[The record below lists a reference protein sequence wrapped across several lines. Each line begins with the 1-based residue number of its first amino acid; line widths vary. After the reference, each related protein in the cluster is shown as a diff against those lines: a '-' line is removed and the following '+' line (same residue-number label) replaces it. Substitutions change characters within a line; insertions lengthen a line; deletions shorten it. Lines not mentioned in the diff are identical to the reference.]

1 MRINDMTVFRFCLAA
16 ALLAASLSGIASAQ
30 TTAQDLPR
38 RNPEMSWP
46 SGFEPSEADTFNH
59 NKLLI
64 ETDCGMVYD
73 ILTKPDEWPFWLPIA
88 SKVRV
93 STPAQPMT
101 VGSRFAWS
109 VFNIAIESNVFVA
122 EPGRRFGYTVT
133 PPGPPPLYAQ
143 SWLFQPVEQGCLV
156 TTEEMGMGDLAKQTT
171 ASGSRLVHVAH
182 DLWLAALRW
191 QSLFGKAPGFG
202 NKPVAE

>member
-1 MRINDMTVFRFCLAA
+1 MTGLRFCLSVALLAA
-16 ALLAASLSGIASAQ
+16 ALPGIASAQ

-38 RNPEMSWP
+38 RNPEMAWP
-46 SGFEPSEADTFNH
+46 SGFDPSMADIFNH
-59 NKLLI
+59 NGLLI
-64 ETDCGMVYD
+64 EADCGTVYD
-73 ILTKPDEWPFWLPIA
+73 ILTKPEEWPLWLPIS

-93 STPAQPMT
+93 LTPPQPMT

-109 VFNIAIESNVFVA
+109 VFNIAIESTVFVA

-156 TTEEMGMGDLAKQTT
+156 TTEEMGKGDLAWLTT

-191 QSLFGKAPGFG
+191 QSIFGKTPEFG
-202 NKPVAE
+202 NRPVAE